1 MKGARHQ
8 ASSLQE
14 ALEAEGAEA
23 LLLPTI
29 ELSTNQEV
37 ATEVSSCLRE
47 LHRYSWIFFTSPNAV
62 EFFFAA
68 LREAGLDSRALA
80 PCRIASLGPMTSA
93 SLLSRGIHPDFM
105 PSAYHAKAFA
115 EEFIQRASEHEA
127 KPILLPAS
135 ALAHDDLPRLLQE
148 AGYHCQRLSLYTNTS
163 IHYEQDELRTAL
175 TSADYLTACSSSAVH
190 HLVELLETYQLT
202 EILHELPIAV
212 LGEQTAEAV
221 RSYGIEPQLIAPQA
235 TISALVDSLVER
247 LR

>member
-1 MKGARHQ
+1 MTRAHQQ

-29 ELSTNQEV
+29 DLSANQDV
-37 ATEVSSCLRE
+37 AAEVSSCLSD
-47 LHRYSWIFFTSPNAV
+47 LHHYSWIFFTSPNAV

-93 SLLSRGIHPDFM
+93 ALQSRGIQPDFM

-115 EEFIQRASEHEA
+115 AEFTQRTSEREA

-135 ALAHDDLPRLLQE
+135 ALAHDDLPRLLKE
-148 AGYHCQRLSLYTNTS
+148 AGYHYQRLPLYTNTS
-163 IHYEQDELRTAL
+163 IHYEQDELRAAL

-190 HLVELLETYQLT
+190 HLVELLEGYQLM
-202 EILHELPIAV
+202 ELLHELPIAV

-221 RSYGIEPQLIAPQA
+221 RSYGIEPKLIAPQA
-235 TISALVDSLVER
+235 TIPALVDSLVER